1 MTVLKE
7 FAKLAM
13 GEGCRAGKEEK
24 KVRQK
29 LRKRVCGWSP
39 ARLSVVRLVYPH
51 AKPYVGTSP
60 YLLYR

>member
-24 KVRQK
+24 KSSTEVEKTGLWVESR
-29 LRKRVCGWSP
+29 
-39 ARLSVVRLVYPH
+39 
-51 AKPYVGTSP
+51 
-60 YLLYR
+60 